1 VSDDP
6 LTNFIARSLRAEVSD
21 VRSEVVIKNPTVE
34 LERIRFRQEGED
46 RTVLVKRVPP
56 DDSLEVQLL
65 PFLARKTD
73 RVPIVRSRG
82 IPPPAVPAWPW
93 LLTEELI
100 DAPSA
105 CHGDPA
111 AIVRAKAVV
120 ERAVANDQP
129 ALRALGA
136 RTLAPP
142 TLVDRVAERALIDRP
157 IDAEARSAAD
167 RLGELPTVLCH
178 GDLVCANARQTDRG
192 VVLVEWRRAY
202 LGCGLL
208 DIARFVADLAAFTG
222 DNERDDLFERYGEL
236 IGMTVTTDLKRAA
249 KLVEKATRTALT
261 D

>member
-6 LTNFIARSLRAEVSD
+6 LTNFVARSLRAEVSD
-21 VRSEVVIKNPTVE
+21 VQSEIVIKNPTVE
-34 LERIRFRQEGED
+34 LERIRFRQNGED

-56 DDSLEVQLL
+56 NDALEVRLL

-100 DAPSA
+100 DARSA

-120 ERAVANDQP
+120 ERAVASDQP
-129 ALRALGA
+129 ALGALGV
-136 RTLAPP
+136 RTVAPP
-142 TLVDRVAERALIDRP
+142 ALVERVAERALIDRP
-157 IDAEARSAAD
+157 IDDEARSAAD
-167 RLGELPTVLCH
+167 ALAELPTVLCH
-178 GDLVCANARQTDRG
+178 GELVCANARQTDRG

-208 DIARFVADLAAFTG
+208 DIARLVADLAVFTG
-222 DNERDDLFERYGEL
+222 DKERDDLFERYGEL
-236 IGMTVTTDLKRAA
+236 IGMTITHDLVRAA
-249 KLVEKATRTALT
+249 RLVERATRAVLT

>member
-6 LTNFIARSLRAEVSD
+6 LTNFVSRSLRAEVSD
-21 VRSEVVIKNPTVE
+21 VRSEIVIKNRTVE
-34 LERIRFRQEGED
+34 LERIRFRQGGEE

-56 DDSLEVQLL
+56 NDALEVQLL

-73 RVPIVRSRG
+73 RVPLVRSRG
-82 IPPPAVPAWPW
+82 IPPPTVPAWPW
-93 LLTEELI
+93 LLTEELV
-100 DAPSA
+100 DARSA
-105 CHGDPA
+105 CHGEPG

-129 ALRALGA
+129 ALRALGV
-136 RTLAPP
+136 RTVAPP
-142 TLVDRVAERALIDRP
+142 ALVDRVAERALIDRP
-157 IDAEARSAAD
+157 IDAEARSAAET
-167 RLGELPTVLCH
+167 LAELPTVLCH

-208 DIARFVADLAAFTG
+208 DIARFVTDLATFTG

-236 IGMTVTTDLKRAA
+236 IGMTITRDLMRAA
-249 KLVEKATRTALT
+249 KLVEKATRAVLT

>member
-1 VSDDP
+1 VPDDP

-21 VRSEVVIKNPTVE
+21 VRSEIVIKNPTVE
-34 LERIRFRQEGED
+34 LERIHFRQEGQD
-46 RTVLVKRVPP
+46 RTVVVKRLPP
-56 DDSLEVQLL
+56 HDALEVQLL

-73 RVPIVRSRG
+73 RVPVVRSRG

-100 DAPSA
+100 DARSA
-105 CHGDPA
+105 CHGDPT

-129 ALRALGA
+129 ALRALGV
-136 RTLAPP
+136 RSVPP
-142 TLVDRVAERALIDRP
+142 TSLVERLAERALIDRP
-157 IDAEARSAAD
+157 IDAEARSAATA
-167 RLGELPTVLCH
+167 LAELPMVLCH

-208 DIARFVADLAAFTG
+208 DIARLVADLAAFSG
-222 DNERDDLFERYGEL
+222 EREKDHLFERYGEL
-236 IGMTVTTDLKRAA
+236 IGTTITRDLVRAA
-249 KLVEKATRTALT
+249 RLVEKATRTVLT